1 VLIRGHQWFECE
13 RRAERGSSAVS
24 SAPRTIIVTSRS
36 NSTPSL
42 NHSSPHTGTR
52 KEHVALISSFGVAT
66 NAAAAAAAAAAP
78 LPPLP
83 VVSPG
88 AVTGVVSCSS
98 CSCVPHDNAS
108 LAQSMPSAGRQA
120 SRGEIGELGELAL
133 RGRAGE
139 EAGAVRR
146 WSSSTFGVSRM
157 TKVT

>member
-1 VLIRGHQWFECE
+1 MLIRGHQWFECE

-66 NAAAAAAAAAAP
+66 NAAAAAAAAAAA
-78 LPPLP
+78 PPP
-83 VVSPG
+83 VVSAG

-133 RGRAGE
+133 RVRAGE

-157 TKVT
+157 MKVT